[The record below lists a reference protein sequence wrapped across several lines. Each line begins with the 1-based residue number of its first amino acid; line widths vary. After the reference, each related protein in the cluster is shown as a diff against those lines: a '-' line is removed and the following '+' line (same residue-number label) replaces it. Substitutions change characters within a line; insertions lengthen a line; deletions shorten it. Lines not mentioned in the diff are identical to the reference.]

1 MNNPIQHSLCG
12 VTKSRMKKPMV
23 RHCRGWLPSRSIVR
37 FCGVMMIGLAAS
49 LTAKADETA
58 SSAAP
63 QSKPL
68 LTKLASQGK
77 AKLPIVVASAASE
90 RTRAAAATLADYL
103 GRISGVTFE
112 ITQGDGSSGIALGTA
127 SDFAAAPKPPQG
139 WSDDVRRRE
148 DYLLRT
154 HDAGIWMI
162 GNTELAVEH
171 AVWDLLYRL
180 GYRQFF
186 PGEHWEI
193 VPRHTEL
200 AIAVDAFEQPDYH
213 ARRIWY
219 GYGPWDYAAEPYR
232 KWCAKN
238 RAVNGIELRS
248 GHAYDGIINRNKAVF
263 AEHPEYL
270 GLVGGER
277 KSTKICIGNPA
288 VRQLVIDDALEQL
301 RKNPQLDSISVDPSD
316 GLNWCECE
324 RCKALGS
331 VTDRAVTLANAVA
344 EAVNEQRPGTI
355 VGMYAYSGHSPPPS
369 IRVHPQVVIS
379 VATAFIQGGYTV
391 EELMRGWQ
399 AQGATLGIREYY
411 SVHTWDRDLPG
422 RARGGNLQYIRTSL
436 PQFHALGARYFSSE
450 SSDNWAPNGLG
461 YYIASRILWDVD
473 EANRVEELVDD
484 FLTTAFGDAREPMVQ
499 FYQLLDTSKR
509 PLLSDDLLGRMY
521 RLLRQARAA
530 TSDLAVHQRI
540 DDLLL
545 YTRYVELFMEYS
557 NATGE
562 ARQQALEALIRH
574 TYRMRTTMMVHAKA
588 VYRDVDA
595 RDRSVEIPEEA
606 RWQVPEGKN
615 PWKDSRP
622 FSREELA
629 AIEKAGIANRQ
640 VREFEPVAFSRNLR
654 PAAEALKLPEVPNGT
669 PGTYLRGVR
678 TYYTWLPGDGKQT
691 VRVPLTAKAGMIYT
705 NRGPAEITLQP
716 FDGQLFPEDLTE
728 DNPPEYLS
736 RAEVPPDKAEHT
748 VVLEG
753 RSGLNLL
760 RISDRAAGTVAT
772 WEDGLPMTIE
782 SSMDRPAAL
791 YTRWTLYFYVPRG
804 TQFIGGFSDGEG
816 RLLDPAGKL
825 AHTFSR
831 EAGYFRIPVPEG
843 QDGKLWKFDRS
854 VGKRILMTVPPYLA
868 RNEKELLLPAEVIER
883 DRK

>member
-1 MNNPIQHSLCG
+1 MAGYH
-12 VTKSRMKKPMV
+12 
-23 RHCRGWLPSRSIVR
+23 HASRSWRRIAH
-37 FCGVMMIGLAAS
+37 FYGVMMIALAAS
-49 LTAKADETA
+49 MTAAAGETA
-58 SSAAP
+58 PSADH
-63 QSKPL
+63 QSKPR

-77 AKLPIVVASAASE
+77 ARLPIVIAAGASE

-103 GRISGVTFE
+103 GRISGAKFQ
-112 ITQGDGSSGIALGTA
+112 ITPGDGTAGIALGTPA
-127 SDFAAAPKPPQG
+127 DFPSAAPRPPQG
-139 WSDDVRRRE
+139 WSEDARRRE

-154 HDAGIWMI
+154 HDAGVWMI

-180 GYRQFF
+180 GYRQYF

-193 VPRHTEL
+193 VPQQPEL
-200 AIAVDAFEQPDYH
+200 AIAVDTFEQPDYH

-263 AEHPEYL
+263 AQHPEYL

-277 KSTKICIGNPA
+277 KSTKFCIGNPA

-301 RKNPQLDSISVDPSD
+301 RKNPELDSISVDPSD

-324 RCKALGS
+324 ACKALGS
-331 VTDRAVTLANAVA
+331 ITDRAVTLANAVA
-344 EAVNEQRPGTI
+344 EAVNEHRPGTVI
-355 VGMYAYSGHSPPPS
+355 GMYAYSGHSPPPS

-379 VATAFIQGGYTV
+379 VATAFIHGGHTV

-422 RARGGNLQYIRTSL
+422 RARGGNLQYIRTTL
-436 PQFHALGARYFSSE
+436 PQFHALGARYFSAE
-450 SSDNWAPNGLG
+450 SSDNWGPNGLG
-461 YYIASRILWDVD
+461 YYIAARILWDID

-484 FLTTAFGDAREPMVQ
+484 FLTKAFGDARKPMDQ

-521 RLLRQARAA
+521 RLLRQARQA
-530 TSDLAVHQRI
+530 TNDPAVHQRI

-545 YTRYVELFMEYS
+545 YTRYVELFNAYS
-557 NATGE
+557 NARDA

-629 AIEKAGIANRQ
+629 AIEQEGIANHQ
-640 VREFEPVAFSRNLR
+640 VRDFEAVAYSRNLR
-654 PAAEALKLPEVPNGT
+654 PAAEALKLSEVPTGT
-669 PGTYLRGVR
+669 TGGYLRGVR
-678 TYYTWLPGDGKQT
+678 RYYTWLPGNGKQT
-691 VRVPLTAKAGMIYT
+691 VRIPLTAKAGIIYT
-705 NRGPAEITLQP
+705 NRGSAEITLQP
-716 FDGQLFPEDLTE
+716 FDGHLFPEDLTE

-736 RAEVPPDKAEHT
+736 TAAVPPDKAEHA

-753 RSGLNLL
+753 RGGLNLVQ
-760 RISDRAAGTVAT
+760 ISDRSAGTQVT

-782 SSMDRPAAL
+782 SSMERPATL
-791 YTRWTLYFYVPRG
+791 HTRWTLYFYVPRG

-816 RLLDPAGKL
+816 RLVDPIGNVVYN
-825 AHTFSR
+825 FSR

-868 RNEKELLLPAEVIER
+868 RNEKELLLPIEVIER
-883 DRK
+883 DRQ